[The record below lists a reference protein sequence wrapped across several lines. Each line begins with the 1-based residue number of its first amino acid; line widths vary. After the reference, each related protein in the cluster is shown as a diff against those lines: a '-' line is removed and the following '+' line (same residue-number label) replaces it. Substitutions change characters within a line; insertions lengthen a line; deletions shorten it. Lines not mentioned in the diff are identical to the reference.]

1 MKIIKF
7 SAVWC
12 PGCLVMKPVWKK
24 VEEKYPNLDI
34 IEYDYDI
41 DEDEVNIYNV
51 GDKLPVVIKFDD
63 NDSEVGRLI
72 GEKKENEII
81 EFIGE
86 D

>member
-51 GDKLPVVIKFDD
+51 GDKLPVVIKLDD
-63 NDSEVGRLI
+63 NGSEIRRLI

>member
-51 GDKLPVVIKFDD
+51 GDKLPVVIKLDD
-63 NDSEVGRLI
+63 NGSEIGRLI

>member
-12 PGCLVMKPVWKK
+12 PGCLVMKQVWKK

>member
-51 GDKLPVVIKFDD
+51 GDKLPVVIKLDD
-63 NDSEVGRLI
+63 NDSEIGRLI

>member
-63 NDSEVGRLI
+63 NDLEVGRLI

>member
-12 PGCLVMKPVWKK
+12 PGCLVMTPVWKK

-63 NDSEVGRLI
+63 NDLEVGRLI

>member
-41 DEDEVNIYNV
+41 NEDEVNIYNV

-63 NDSEVGRLI
+63 NDLEVGRLI